1 MHRAVGCIQTAT
13 KRMVEK
19 GQEATRMDGSRRR
32 RGQVLF
38 AKPLRRTLARCW
50 TAELV
55 QETVSIL
62 RHCHRCAVGHPVFS
76 LPISLLPRLPLYL
89 SLSFPRIGRFTD
101 LFGSSHTW
109 LRLPVY
115 LGGYL
120 LSNPIL
126 SPCSR
131 SLIRS
136 LFYSPL
142 LSSVSSFPPSY
153 FYLAILAPATC
164 LDRSLVFLSLSF
176 SLSPFVSITL
186 SRRLTFQAAADTNVR
201 AFFSLSLLRPLAV
214 TLRAFSR
221 ALILIP
227 WHSRLIDRKSVV

>member
-13 KRMVEK
+13 KRMVGKE
-19 GQEATRMDGSRRR
+19 QEATRMDGSRRR

-55 QETVSIL
+55 QETVSII
-62 RHCHRCAVGHPVFS
+62 RHCHRWTPCILSPHLSSP
-76 LPISLLPRLPLYL
+76 PPPPLSL

-186 SRRLTFQAAADTNVR
+186 SHRLTFQAAADTNVR
-201 AFFSLSLLRPLAV
+201 TFFSLSLLRPLAV

-227 WHSRLIDRKSVV
+227 